1 MDGRS
6 PAGRVEPDSSAT
18 LGRAPPLGEDRSTTI
33 HRRAAFRAYRRAD
46 KRRNPRFPFTTQGL
60 RQASP
65 PLLYPIPLTLQ
76 STKAPRQKGTAAVVW
91 SIDVVH

>member
-65 PLLYPIPLTLQ
+65 LFSTQSPSRSSLRRPRGKRVLLQ
-76 STKAPRQKGTAAVVW
+76 
-91 SIDVVH
+91 